1 MLFTGPLD
9 DCSHDYNQDHAT
21 YDRSHARWLRF
32 AGGEAQCAFEGA
44 VSALLRPG
52 MSMLDVACGTGAL
65 ARRLQSSAGG
75 AFQLSLLDASH
86 RMLERCQDITARRVL
101 GRMEAMP
108 FQSDSFDVVT
118 CAWGLET
125 VGNPSL
131 ALAEFLRVVRPG
143 GAVCLVFCADRPA
156 RSIWNWFARQHVET
170 TSRGR
175 FLDCEEVLAMVRS
188 LGAQSVQVLH
198 STGSA
203 AALIVRA

>member
-1 MLFTGPLD
+1 MLLAGWPG
-9 DCSHDYNQDHAT
+9 DCSHDYDRAHTT
-21 YDRSHARWLRF
+21 YDRSHARWLRV

-52 MSMLDVACGTGAL
+52 MVMLDAACGTGAL
-65 ARRLQSSAGG
+65 ARRLQVSAAGS
-75 AFQLSLLDASH
+75 FQLTLLDASQN
-86 RMLERCQDITARRVL
+86 MLKHCRDISACRVH

-108 FQSDSFDVVT
+108 FRTASFDIVT

-125 VGNPSL
+125 VGQPSL

-143 GAVCLVFCADRPA
+143 GAICLVFCADRPSK
-156 RSIWNWFARQHVET
+156 SIWNWAARRHVET

-175 FLDCEEVLAMVRS
+175 FLNGEEVQEMLRS
-188 LGAQSVQVLH
+188 LGVQSVQVLH

-203 AALIVRA
+203 AAMIVRA